1 MAFLEWEYSRRQAS
15 VQKINRNINPILSH
29 NVPIPVIAKFSSFKK
44 KLIIIAPTCPISPIN
59 SEENPKSTRN
69 AAGRFSESRELL
81 FFIIII
87 TMKRI

>member
-1 MAFLEWEYSRRQAS
+1 MVFLEWEYSRRQAS
-15 VQKINRNINPILSH
+15 VQKMKRNINPILSN
-29 NVPIPVIAKFSSFKK
+29 NVPIPVIARFSSPKM

-81 FFIIII
+81 FFNITT